1 MAGFTIPLTQLAEK
15 WKADLDTVTRKA
27 TLEVYTKVKNMT
39 PVDTGRFRANW
50 NVSHN
55 VIDASTTES
64 TDQSRMDREIAKVL
78 TYPAGGVVYL
88 CNGLPYATALEYGH
102 SKLQAPNG
110 MVRVSAQEFSDYVQE
125 AIRK

>member
-1 MAGFTIPLTQLAEK
+1 MGGFTIPLTRLAEK

-27 TLEVYTKVKNMT
+27 TLEVFTKVTKPS

-55 VIDASTTES
+55 VINDSTTES
-64 TDQSRMDREIAKVL
+64 VDQTRMEREVAKVL

-88 CNGLPYATALEYGH
+88 CNGLPYATVLENG
-102 SKLQAPNG
+102 SSVQAPAG
-110 MVRVSAQEFSDYVQE
+110 MVRIAALEFSDYVQR
-125 AIRK
+125 AISK

>member
-1 MAGFTIPLTQLAEK
+1 MGGFTIPLTQLAEK

-27 TLEVYTKVKNMT
+27 TFTLFTRVTKPS

-50 NVSHN
+50 NTSQN
-55 VIDASTTES
+55 VIDDSTTES
-64 TDQSRMDREIAKVL
+64 VDQTRMEREVAKVL

-88 CNGLPYATALEYGH
+88 CNGLPYATVLENG
-102 SKLQAPNG
+102 SSIQAPTG
-110 MVRVSAQEFSDYVQE
+110 MVRVAAQEFSDYVQE

>member
-1 MAGFTIPLTQLAEK
+1 MGGFTIPLARLAEK

-27 TLEVYTKVKNMT
+27 TLEVFTKVTKPS

-55 VIDASTTES
+55 VINDSTTES
-64 TDQSRMDREIAKVL
+64 VDQTRMEREVAKVL

-88 CNGLPYATALEYGH
+88 ANGLPYATALEHGH
-102 SKLQAPNG
+102 STQAPQG
-110 MVRVSAQEFSDYVQE
+110 MVRLSALEFSDYVQR
-125 AIRK
+125 AISK

>member
-1 MAGFTIPLTQLAEK
+1 MGGFTIPLTRLAEK

-27 TLEVYTKVKNMT
+27 TLEVFTKVTKPS

-55 VIDASTTES
+55 VINDSTTES
-64 TDQSRMDREIAKVL
+64 VDQTRMEREVAKVL

-88 CNGLPYATALEYGH
+88 CNGLPYATALEHGH
-102 SKLQAPNG
+102 STQTPNG
-110 MVRVSAQEFSDYVQE
+110 MVRIAALEFSDYVQR
-125 AIRK
+125 AISK